1 MTRKMP
7 DDDPPSDAAAA
18 NHPAAPEQARG
29 AKDER
34 DKGPRPIG
42 SPLVEIGMGLAWLL
56 GTAAALQAAELLFS
70 RFIMAVAI
78 SGAVIAD
85 VASTW
90 AGVRWDQGTRRA
102 WKEAANRIGVGAG
115 VAAAVVAGTFA
126 AGAVMGRVEVQAGA
140 PSIGIFLVVLRSA
153 AIAVRDEL
161 VFRGIPIVAA
171 QRAGVPAPA
180 ARAFAA
186 LAGTASIAS
195 LPGASAAS
203 LVLAAATG
211 WLFATL
217 WQRDRGAWSAVG
229 AHAAWALLTGALLRG
244 GLVDMA
250 FKEGNLVLGPRA
262 SGAPA
267 WIAAGVAVIAAV
279 ALPRLPW
286 FRGQP
291 GESAPGRE

>member
-1 MTRKMP
+1 MTRPKKP
-7 DDDPPSDAAAA
+7 RGEDTSAAAAA
-18 NHPAAPEQARG
+18 NEPAEPAN
-29 AKDER
+29 AKGSKE
-34 DKGPRPIG
+34 KAPRPIG

-90 AGVRWDQGTRRA
+90 AGVRWDQGTKRA
-102 WKEAANRIGVGAG
+102 WKEAAGRIGAGAG
-115 VAAAVVAGTFA
+115 VAAAVVAVTFA
-126 AGAVMGRVEVQAGA
+126 VGAGAGRVDVQAGA
-140 PSIGIFLVVLRSA
+140 PSVGIFLVVLRSA

-171 QRAGVPAPA
+171 QRAGVPAVA
-180 ARAFAA
+180 ARGFAA
-186 LAGTASIAS
+186 LAGAASIAS

-244 GLVDMA
+244 GLVDLA
-250 FKEGNLVLGPRA
+250 FREGNLVLGPRA

-267 WIAAGVAVIAAV
+267 WIAAGVAVIAAAV
-279 ALPRLPW
+279 LPRLPG
-286 FRGQP
+286 FRAEP
-291 GESAPGRE
+291 AT